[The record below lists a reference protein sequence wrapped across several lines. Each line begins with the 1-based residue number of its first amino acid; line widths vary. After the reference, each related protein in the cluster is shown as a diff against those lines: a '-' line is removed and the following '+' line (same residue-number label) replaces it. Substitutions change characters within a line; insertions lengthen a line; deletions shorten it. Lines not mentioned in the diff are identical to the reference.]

1 MHYVMSDLHGEYEK
15 YLEMLKKIK
24 FTDDDV
30 LYVLGDVV
38 DRGKHPIK
46 ILQDMMQRF
55 NVYPLIGN
63 HDYMCLLSLKTLL
76 TEITNE
82 SIEHFEN
89 EDQLQ
94 MLQFWLQEGGQ
105 TTLDEFMQLSKE
117 EMQDIEDY
125 LGEFFLYE
133 EIHVNGKV
141 FILVHAGLDNFNT
154 ARSLD
159 DYELYEVIFKRTN
172 YTKVYYPD
180 KYLVT
185 GHTPTQVIKGNSRP
199 GFIYQKNHHIAIDCG
214 CVFGGKLACL
224 CLETM
229 EEFYV

>member
-125 LGEFFLYE
+125 LGEFSLYE
-133 EIHVNGKV
+133 EIHVIGKV

>member
-63 HDYMCLLSLKTLL
+63 HDYMYLLSLKTLL

-125 LGEFFLYE
+125 LGEFSLYE

>member
-30 LYVLGDVV
+30 LYVLGDIV

-94 MLQFWLQEGGQ
+94 TLQFWLQEGGQ

-117 EMQDIEDY
+117 EMQNIEDY
-125 LGEFFLYE
+125 LGEFSLYE
-133 EIHVNGKV
+133 EIHVNRKV
-141 FILVHAGLDNFNT
+141 FILVHAGL
-154 ARSLD
+154 
-159 DYELYEVIFKRTN
+159 
-172 YTKVYYPD
+172 
-180 KYLVT
+180 
-185 GHTPTQVIKGNSRP
+185 
-199 GFIYQKNHHIAIDCG
+199 
-214 CVFGGKLACL
+214 
-224 CLETM
+224 
-229 EEFYV
+229 

>member
-125 LGEFFLYE
+125 LGEFSLYE
-133 EIHVNGKV
+133 EIYVNGKV